1 MLLAIDIGNSN
12 ITLGGIQEGE
22 ILFEARL
29 ATDATKTSD
38 EYGVEI
44 KDMLDLFGARVEEI
58 RDCIVASVVP
68 PVFNSVR
75 NGIVK
80 LTGKEPMV
88 VGPGIKTGINILL
101 EDPGATGADLIAAA
115 VAAVDAY
122 PTPLTV
128 VDMGTATTIA
138 VIDDGNAFLGGAV
151 LPGLRISAEALSS
164 RASLLPGIQLE
175 RPRRAIGKNTV
186 ECMQSGLMFGAA
198 AMSLSCFCVVSNALR
213 LDFFKMQNASKDKK
227 IQRVDISDVTASLK
241 TDAEAEN
248 SGNSGSEPTMMKTLE
263 IEGMMCGHCEKMVKR
278 CLEKFPQI
286 SEAVVSYEAGT
297 AVISMNED
305 VPEDDIKQAI
315 EKAGYEYIGTKSL
328 E

>member
-29 ATDATKTSD
+29 ATDSTKTSD

-68 PVFNSVR
+68 SVFNSVR

-115 VAAVDAY
+115 VAAVDTY

-164 RASLLPGIQLE
+164 RA
-175 RPRRAIGKNTV
+175 IGKNTV

-198 AMSLSCFCVVSNALR
+198 AM
-213 LDFFKMQNASKDKK
+213 
-227 IQRVDISDVTASLK
+227 VDGLIDRM
-241 TDAEAEN
+241 EAEL
-248 SGNSGSEPTMMKTLE
+248 GRPTTVVATGGVARFVVPLCRHEIALE
-263 IEGMMCGHCEKMVKR
+263 RDLQLKGLDLLYRKNRPRK
-278 CLEKFPQI
+278 
-286 SEAVVSYEAGT
+286 EAAP
-297 AVISMNED
+297 D
-305 VPEDDIKQAI
+305 PR
-315 EKAGYEYIGTKSL
+315 
-328 E
+328 

>member
-29 ATDATKTSD
+29 ATDSTKTSD

-68 PVFNSVR
+68 SVFNSVR

-101 EDPGATGADLIAAA
+101 EDPIAAA
-115 VAAVDAY
+115 VAAVDTY

-198 AMSLSCFCVVSNALR
+198 AM
-213 LDFFKMQNASKDKK
+213 
-227 IQRVDISDVTASLK
+227 VDGLIDRM
-241 TDAEAEN
+241 EAEL
-248 SGNSGSEPTMMKTLE
+248 GRPTTVVATGGVARFVVPLCRHEIALE
-263 IEGMMCGHCEKMVKR
+263 RDLQLKGLDLLYRKNRPRK
-278 CLEKFPQI
+278 
-286 SEAVVSYEAGT
+286 EAAP
-297 AVISMNED
+297 D
-305 VPEDDIKQAI
+305 PR
-315 EKAGYEYIGTKSL
+315 
-328 E
+328 